1 MKIAR
6 FFSYIFAGIGILL
19 LLGSVGFLLLNREA
33 PVRIRELPRE
43 ALAVSDAFAQA
54 LNEGDLETAAR
65 LMYGQP
71 DLGVGDVP
79 ENPESALVWEAFRS
93 SISFAY
99 SGECTVEQSG
109 LVRTGSITTL
119 DVTTVME
126 KLPERTQTLIDQK
139 IAAAADLTELYD
151 EENNFREDLTARILR
166 EALQQALS
174 QDGQSVTR
182 EVTVRLVNRD
192 GGWWI
197 VPHQNLLQILTG
209 LA

>member
-54 LNEGDLETAAR
+54 LNEGDLETAAQ

-109 LVRTGSITTL
+109 FVRTGSITTL

-139 IAAAADLTELYD
+139 IAAAADLTALYD
-151 EENNFREDLTARILR
+151 EENNFREDLTARIQR
-166 EALQQALS
+166 EALQQTLS
-174 QDGQSVTR
+174 QDSQSVTR

>member
-166 EALQQALS
+166 EALRQSLS

>member
-93 SISFAY
+93 SITFAY

-166 EALQQALS
+166 EALQQSLS

>member
-54 LNEGDLETAAR
+54 LNEGDLETAAQ

-166 EALQQALS
+166 EALQQTLS
-174 QDGQSVTR
+174 QDSQSVTR

>member
-6 FFSYIFAGIGILL
+6 FFSYVFAGIGILL

-54 LNEGDLETAAR
+54 LNEGDLETAAQ

-174 QDGQSVTR
+174 QDSQSVTR

>member
-54 LNEGDLETAAR
+54 LHEGDLETAAQ

-151 EENNFREDLTARILR
+151 EVNNFREDLTARILR

-174 QDGQSVTR
+174 QDSQSVTR

>member
-54 LNEGDLETAAR
+54 LNEGDLETAAQ

-151 EENNFREDLTARILR
+151 EENNFREDLTARIQR
-166 EALQQALS
+166 EALQQTLS
-174 QDGQSVTR
+174 QDSQSVTR

>member
-174 QDGQSVTR
+174 QDSQSVTR

>member
-1 MKIAR
+1 M
-6 FFSYIFAGIGILL
+6 
-19 LLGSVGFLLLNREA
+19 
-33 PVRIRELPRE
+33 RIRELPRE

-174 QDGQSVTR
+174 QDSQSVTR

>member
-33 PVRIRELPRE
+33 TVRIRELPRE

-54 LNEGDLETAAR
+54 LNEGDLETAAQ

-174 QDGQSVTR
+174 QDSQSVTR